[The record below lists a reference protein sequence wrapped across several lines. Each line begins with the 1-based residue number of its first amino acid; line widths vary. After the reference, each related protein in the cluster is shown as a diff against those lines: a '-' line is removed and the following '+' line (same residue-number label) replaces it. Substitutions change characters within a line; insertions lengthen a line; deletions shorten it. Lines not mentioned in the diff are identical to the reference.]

1 MEALV
6 MAGGKGTRMGYCGV
20 EKPMI
25 EVGGVFTVKRVI
37 DALNGSK
44 SIDKILVSVSP
55 NTPDTERY
63 VKELGVETI
72 RTSGE
77 DYVEDLHDSFRIL
90 SGKYVLTCPSDM
102 PLMRSYT
109 VDAFVDYFN
118 ANPDDTMTAIVEE
131 DVVVKSGFRPSFDF
145 GLDGKKWVLSGMNI
159 MDRAKI
165 LTGEELSYS
174 YFMTDWVDLAINMN
188 TEAELKIARSF
199 FLD

>member
-6 MAGGKGTRMGYCGV
+6 MAGGKGSRMGYCGV

-37 DALNGSK
+37 DALNDSK
-44 SIDKILVSVSP
+44 NIDKILVSVSP

-63 VKELGVETI
+63 VKELGIETI

-102 PLMRSYT
+102 PLMRPYT
-109 VDAFVDYFN
+109 VDAFIDYFN

-131 DVVVKSGFRPSFDF
+131 DVVVKSGFTPSFDF

-165 LTGEELSYS
+165 LTGEELGYS

>member
-44 SIDKILVSVSP
+44 NIDKILVSVSP

-63 VKELGVETI
+63 VKDLGVETI

-77 DYVEDLHDSFRIL
+77 DYVDRKS
-90 SGKYVLTCPSDM
+90 
-102 PLMRSYT
+102 
-109 VDAFVDYFN
+109 
-118 ANPDDTMTAIVEE
+118 
-131 DVVVKSGFRPSFDF
+131 VV
-145 GLDGKKWVLSGMNI
+145 
-159 MDRAKI
+159 
-165 LTGEELSYS
+165 
-174 YFMTDWVDLAINMN
+174 
-188 TEAELKIARSF
+188 
-199 FLD
+199 

>member
-6 MAGGKGTRMGYCGV
+6 MAGGKGTRMGFCGV

-25 EVGGVFTVKRVI
+25 EIGGIFTVKRVI
-37 DALNGSK
+37 DALTGAKN
-44 SIDKILVSVSP
+44 IDKILVSVSP

-63 VKELGVETI
+63 VKELGIETI

-109 VDAFVDYFN
+109 VDAFVDYFI

-131 DVVVKSGFRPSFDF
+131 DVVVKSGFTPSFDF

-188 TEAELKIARSF
+188 TEYELKIARSF
-199 FLD
+199 FL